1 MSIKI
6 HFYLFVFMSYMF
18 FIGKIEM
25 FMIFYISILLHEI
38 AHIVVALLLKVNVIE
53 LNLMPVGISAIYSD
67 KISAKKEV
75 IISMA
80 GPIMSLILAIY
91 SKDLKRTIIYSN
103 IVVAFFNL
111 IPIYPLDGGRIQ
123 KNYFIHKYRYKKGI
137 KISQMVSDLFLIILF
152 VLSIILIIYFKN
164 YYLLFLNLYIYN
176 LSKKEMK
183 KERILGIINYLQTD
197 K

>member
-91 SKDLKRTIIYSN
+91 SKDSFISSVNII
-103 IVVAFFNL
+103 IMILNL

>member
-91 SKDLKRTIIYSN
+91 SKDSFISSVNII
-103 IVVAFFNL
+103 IMILNL

-123 KNYFIHKYRYKKGI
+123 KNYFIHKYRNSLYWW
-137 KISQMVSDLFLIILF
+137 MVTSL
-152 VLSIILIIYFKN
+152 K
-164 YYLLFLNLYIYN
+164 LL
-176 LSKKEMK
+176 
-183 KERILGIINYLQTD
+183 
-197 K
+197 

>member
-53 LNLMPVGISAIYSD
+53 LNLMPVGISAIYND

-91 SKDLKRTIIYSN
+91 SKDSFISSVNII
-103 IVVAFFNL
+103 IMILNL

>member
-53 LNLMPVGISAIYSD
+53 LNLMPVGISAIYND

-91 SKDLKRTIIYSN
+91 SKDSFISSVNII
-103 IVVAFFNL
+103 IMILNL

-164 YYLLFLNLYIYN
+164 YYLLF
-176 LSKKEMK
+176 
-183 KERILGIINYLQTD
+183 
-197 K
+197 

>member
-80 GPIMSLILAIY
+80 GPIMSLILAMY
-91 SKDLKRTIIYSN
+91 SKDSFISSVNII
-103 IVVAFFNL
+103 IMILNL

>member
-38 AHIVVALLLKVNVIE
+38 AHIVVALLLKVHVIE

-91 SKDLKRTIIYSN
+91 SKDSFISSVNII
-103 IVVAFFNL
+103 IMILNL

>member
-38 AHIVVALLLKVNVIE
+38 AHIVVALLLKVDVVE
-53 LNLMPVGISAIYSD
+53 LNLMPVGVSAIYSD

-75 IISMA
+75 IISIA
-80 GPIMSLILAIY
+80 GPIMSLILAAY
-91 SKDLKRTIIYSN
+91 GKDSFISSVNII
-103 IVVAFFNL
+103 IMILNL

>member
-38 AHIVVALLLKVNVIE
+38 AHIVVALLLKVDVVE
-53 LNLMPVGISAIYSD
+53 LNLMPVGVSAIYSD

-91 SKDLKRTIIYSN
+91 SKDSFISSVNII
-103 IVVAFFNL
+103 IMILNL

>member
-91 SKDLKRTIIYSN
+91 SKDSFISSVNII
-103 IVVAFFNL
+103 IMILNL
-111 IPIYPLDGGRIQ
+111 IPIYPLDGSRIQ

>member
-18 FIGKIEM
+18 FIGTIEM

-91 SKDLKRTIIYSN
+91 SKDSFISSVNII
-103 IVVAFFNL
+103 IMILNL